1 MKPSPNS
8 EERDAMLYF
17 HYNLPPKDE
26 NDRERRSLQGVI
38 KEEEDGTFVVVDLL
52 QHHRDNGRSHHIQ
65 DSLVMRLPHE
75 AVVDSVEFTPVET
88 TIDTAPVP
96 SPPQSPEPPDLTDTS
111 RPGWSTELAV
121 GLGVN
126 LLALLAGAYL
136 WRVAVPTADL
146 RAMQQAEEQY
156 DRGQIA
162 EAIAL
167 AKSVSPESEVYAQ
180 ARSHLQDWQQEQ
192 QQLDTQA
199 RTWIE
204 VARQRAKSRDFPG
217 AIAALERIPSGSSL
231 GDRVTAKLAEY
242 RQKQDVRAAWLLQRA
257 YDAAARKDFTLALDY
272 LQQIP
277 PGTTKGDRVRE
288 KLAQY
293 RQQQNIRATWLLQR
307 AYDRAV
313 MGDFEGAIDRLQQ
326 IPSGTQAYS
335 IARAKLDE
343 YRFKAS
349 QRS

>member
-1 MKPSPNS
+1 MEPSPNS

-52 QHHRDNGRSHHIQ
+52 QHHRDNGRSQQIQ

-75 AVVDSVEFTPVET
+75 AVVNSVELTPVAT
-88 TIDTAPVP
+88 TVDTASIPTSAETADV
-96 SPPQSPEPPDLTDTS
+96 SETS

-126 LLALLAGAYL
+126 LLALIAGAYL

-180 ARSHLQDWQQEQ
+180 ARSHVQDWQQQQ

-277 PGTTKGDRVRE
+277 PGTDKGDRVRE

-313 MGDFEGAIDRLQQ
+313 RGDFEGAIARLQQ
-326 IPSGTQAYS
+326 IPSGTEAYS